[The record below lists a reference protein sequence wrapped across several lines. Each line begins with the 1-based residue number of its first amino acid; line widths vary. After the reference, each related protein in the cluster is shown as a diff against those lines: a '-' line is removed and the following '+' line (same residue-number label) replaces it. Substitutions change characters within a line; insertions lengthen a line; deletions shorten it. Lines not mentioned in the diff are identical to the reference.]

1 MKTIQILF
9 WSLFLTFAQGTSAQ
23 NTRNRINF
31 NADWKFSLSN
41 NILYA
46 AEKYQDK
53 DWHNINLPHDWSV
66 EFDFSDKNTGRNA
79 FLPGGIAWYRKT
91 FEIPNDYKGKHIE
104 IQFDG
109 IYKDSKIWV
118 NGYPVGAQHDGYTS
132 FYFDITEL
140 LHAGKSN
147 TISVKVDNS
156 IQPNC
161 RWYSGSG
168 IYRDVWLTV
177 VNSAHIE
184 TWGTYITTPEV
195 SATQAI
201 VVVETTIENMS
212 SSKNL
217 VLETV
222 VLDSNQK
229 EVGRT
234 SASYSIGNYRKGVVN
249 QNLKITQPKLWSPQT
264 PQLYTAKTQLKENG
278 VIIDQYQSRFGIR
291 DLKFDADKGFF
302 INGKNMK
309 MKGVCLH
316 HDAGVLGAAVPT
328 EVWKRR
334 LLQLRAIGCNAI
346 RTAHNPP
353 SVDFLDLCD
362 ELGFLV
368 MEEFV
373 DKWDDGVVV
382 DKKTNNPF
390 FDDPYTDPFFFEEWK
405 KNYGETIRRDR
416 NHPSVII
423 WSVGN
428 ENHSPGEDDENN
440 GMKNYGA
447 FIRTLDP
454 TRPVIS
460 GMERGKDKP
469 VNEKVNDIIET
480 GQFMDLIALNYG
492 EQWCK
497 LIHDK
502 KPGKPFVSTES
513 YIYFN
518 SELEKRFANI
528 ERSPWLDVLDNNNN
542 MGLFLWAGIDYL
554 GESKKL
560 PSLGS
565 TSGILDMAGFRKSI
579 SYLYEAFWSEK
590 PMVYV
595 AIYKGD
601 ADDFS
606 TSGRWS
612 SPPMDENWNLEKG
625 KVVDL
630 VTYTNCESVDLYL
643 NNIKIGNQKLADIP
657 NWIMKWR
664 KVNYQ
669 EGTLKAVGIINGKA
683 VCESVIKTTGK
694 PVRSILTVDKK
705 EVTTGGV
712 VQVEIDLVDSK
723 GNRVVSDDKELKFK
737 LNGQGLILG
746 LSNGDIQCLDSFRL
760 IETKK
765 THQGKVLCI
774 MKAGNSAGQMSLVV
788 SGEGIATTSTNV
800 VVK

>member
-1 MKTIQILF
+1 MKTIHILF
-9 WSLFLTFAQGTSAQ
+9 LSFTLIFIQGITAQK
-23 NTRNRINF
+23 TRNRINF
-31 NADWKFSLSN
+31 NSDWKFSLSD

-46 AEKYQDK
+46 AQKYQDK
-53 DWHNINLPHDWSV
+53 DWRTLKLPHDWSV

-91 FEIPNDYKGKHIE
+91 FEVPNDYKDKHIE

-109 IYKDSKIWV
+109 VYKDSKIWV
-118 NGYPVGAQHDGYTS
+118 NGFPVGAQHDGYTS

-140 LHAGKSN
+140 LEIGKSN
-147 TISVKVDNS
+147 TIAIKVDNS

-177 VNSAHIE
+177 VNPTHID
-184 TWGTYITTPEV
+184 TWGTYISTPEV
-195 SATQAI
+195 SASQATI
-201 VVVETTIENMS
+201 AIETTIENMS

-217 VLETV
+217 VLETII
-222 VLDSNQK
+222 LDANQK

-234 SASYSIGNYRKGVVN
+234 TTNYSIGNYRKGVIN
-249 QNLKITQPKLWSPQT
+249 QNLKITQPKLWSPQM
-264 PQLYTAKTQLKENG
+264 PQLYSANSQLKENG
-278 VIIDQYQSRFGIR
+278 TIIDEYQSSFGIR
-291 DLKFDADKGFF
+291 ELKFDADKGFF

-328 EVWKRR
+328 EVWRRR
-334 LLQLRAIGCNAI
+334 LLKLKAIGCNAI
-346 RTAHNPP
+346 RTSHNPP

-373 DKWDDGVVV
+373 DKWDDGVIE

-428 ENHSPGEDDENN
+428 ENHSPGEKDENN

-447 FIRTLDP
+447 FVRTLDP

-460 GMERGKDKP
+460 GMERGKDKA
-469 VNEKVNDIIET
+469 VAEKVNDIIET
-480 GQFMDLIALNYG
+480 CQFMDLIALNYG

-497 LIHDK
+497 LINDK

-528 ERSPWLDVLDNNNN
+528 ERSPWLDVLDNDNN

-565 TSGILDMAGFRKSI
+565 SSGILDMAGFRKSV

-595 AIYKGD
+595 AVYKGD

-643 NNIKIGNQKLADIP
+643 NNKKIGNQKIADVS

-664 KVNYQ
+664 KVNFQ
-669 EGTLKAVGIINGKA
+669 EGTLKAVGIINGKQ
-683 VCESVIKTTGK
+683 VCESVIKTTGNA
-694 PVRSILTVDKK
+694 VRSILTVDKK
-705 EVTTGGV
+705 EVATEGV
-712 VQVEIDLVDSK
+712 VQVEIDLVDNK
-723 GNRVVSDDKELKFK
+723 GNRVVSEDKELNFK
-737 LNGQGLILG
+737 LNGDGSILG
-746 LSNGDIQCLDSFRL
+746 LSNGNIQCLDSFRL

-774 MKAGNSAGQMSLVV
+774 LKAGNSAGQMSLVV
-788 SGEGIATTSTNV
+788 SGEGITSSAV
-800 VVK
+800 RILVK